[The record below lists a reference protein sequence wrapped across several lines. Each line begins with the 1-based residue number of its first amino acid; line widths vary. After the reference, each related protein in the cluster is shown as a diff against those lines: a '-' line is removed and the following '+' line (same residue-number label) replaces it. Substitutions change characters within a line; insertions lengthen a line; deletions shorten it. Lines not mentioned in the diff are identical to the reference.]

1 MRRVLAMCNPHFYF
15 DKIMVAYIV
24 VKVKVIHK
32 IRCNFFE
39 LKSERKPVDTKL
51 CYLYNTVRKCIAEL
65 IQCERRDAVMI
76 SFEGLQM
83 TDTSP
88 IYMQILLYIKRGV
101 VAGTITDGD
110 ELPSRR
116 MLSALLG
123 VNPNTVQKAYR
134 LLEEEGLIHSHTG
147 AKSCMVLTP
156 ERIARIREELLEE
169 DARQAVEKLRQMG
182 VSMDE
187 AFALIRKYWN

>member
-1 MRRVLAMCNPHFYF
+1 
-15 DKIMVAYIV
+15 
-24 VKVKVIHK
+24 
-32 IRCNFFE
+32 
-39 LKSERKPVDTKL
+39 
-51 CYLYNTVRKCIAEL
+51 
-65 IQCERRDAVMI
+65 MI

-88 IYMQILLYIKRGV
+88 IYIQILQYIKRGV
-101 VAGTITDGD
+101 VAGTIQDGD

-134 LLEEEGLIHSHTG
+134 LLEEEGLIRSHTG
-147 AKSCMVLTP
+147 AKSCMVLSEQT
-156 ERIARIREELLEE
+156 IARIREELLEE

-182 VSMDE
+182 LSMDE
-187 AFALIRKYWN
+187 ACSLIRKYWN

>member
-1 MRRVLAMCNPHFYF
+1 
-15 DKIMVAYIV
+15 
-24 VKVKVIHK
+24 
-32 IRCNFFE
+32 
-39 LKSERKPVDTKL
+39 
-51 CYLYNTVRKCIAEL
+51 
-65 IQCERRDAVMI
+65 MI
-76 SFEGLQM
+76 SFEALQM

-88 IYMQILLYIKRGV
+88 IYIQILLYVKRGV
-101 VAGTITDGD
+101 VAGTIQDGD

-134 LLEEEGLIHSHTG
+134 LLEEEGLIYSHTG
-147 AKSCMVLTP
+147 AKSCMVLSP

-182 VSMDE
+182 LSMDE
-187 AFALIRKYWN
+187 ALALIRKYWN

>member
-1 MRRVLAMCNPHFYF
+1 
-15 DKIMVAYIV
+15 
-24 VKVKVIHK
+24 
-32 IRCNFFE
+32 
-39 LKSERKPVDTKL
+39 
-51 CYLYNTVRKCIAEL
+51 
-65 IQCERRDAVMI
+65 MI
-76 SFEGLQM
+76 SCEGLKM

-156 ERIARIREELLEE
+156 ERITHIREELLEE

-182 VSMDE
+182 VTMDE